1 MARTPA
7 IPTELMDDVELIPG
21 ISEAQ
26 NQLSAIQA
34 AHSNDRDL
42 VNQLLGQAQMAD
54 AFTKFSKTVFISKL
68 VYVKENKLYRA
79 IAGKPTEDGLQL
91 AGTWEEFCK
100 LLDWTPQHANEA
112 IASFKAFGEEALESM
127 SNMGIGYRQ
136 MRQFRKLP
144 EDERVALI
152 EVAKAGDKESFVEL
166 AEEIIAKSTREKD
179 ALKKELDDTR
189 ADYEA
194 QSEVL
199 SDTQARLT
207 EVRLEAERAKR
218 RIQSAT
224 PDQAAKELRIE
235 AQGVHV
241 ETLSV
246 IKTRLLPAVEALLA
260 HSDESGID
268 HRQFLGAAIAEL
280 EAELI
285 AIREAHQLPVGMA
298 LDGSAVDWMDEDKI
312 ADINAAIEQQR
323 AAKGL

>member
-1 MARTPA
+1 MARTPNT
-7 IPTELMDDVELIPG
+7 PTELMDDVELIPG

-26 NQLSAIQA
+26 NQLSAMQLIHSDDYDIVMQSVGSNRSMRMVSEFSLTVSTLQA
-34 AHSNDRDL
+34 AY
-42 VNQLLGQAQMAD
+42 
-54 AFTKFSKTVFISKL
+54 I
-68 VYVKENKLYRA
+68 KEHKLYRA
-79 IAGKPTEDGLQL
+79 LKGKQTADGQQFS
-91 AGTWEEFCK
+91 GTWEEYCN
-100 LLDWTPQHANEA
+100 LLKRSRQQVDEDIANLN
-112 IASFKAFGEEALESM
+112 SFGEAALESM

-152 EVAKAGDKESFVEL
+152 EVAKAGDQESFVEL

-179 ALKKELDDTR
+179 ALKKALDDTR

-194 QSEVL
+194 QGEVL
-199 SDTQARLT
+199 HSVQNKLT
-207 EVRLEAERAKR
+207 ETRLDAERAKR

-235 AQGVHV
+235 AQGIHV

-260 HSDESGID
+260 HSDASGID
-268 HRQFLGAAIAEL
+268 HCQFLGAAIAEL